1 MKWLTQD
8 HLLRLALIIVLLTHS
23 LPSIFTGDVNNFGR
37 LYLDAVG
44 FAPFGLL
51 LAWLIKLSHV
61 ACAVSLMVNRF
72 LKPLGIVTI
81 FIWLVGI
88 FMVHWKEGWFV
99 IGGGRNGIEYNVF
112 LILAMMAVLIHA
124 PKEKS

>member
-8 HLLRLALIIVLLTHS
+8 NLIRLALIIVLLTHS
-23 LPSIFTGDVNNFGR
+23 IPSILTGDVNNFGK

-44 FAPFGLL
+44 FAPFGLV
-51 LAWLIKLSHV
+51 LAWSIKLSHL
-61 ACAVSLMVNRF
+61 ACAISLMVNRF
-72 LKPLGIVTI
+72 LKPLGFITI
-81 FIWLVGI
+81 FIWIVGI

-112 LILAMMAVLIHA
+112 LIFAMAAVLIGA
-124 PKEKS
+124 RKEKV